1 MMQDLSSHPTLA
13 KILRQH
19 RPEWSWNDC
28 RRAITAGRVEIGG
41 VTMTDPTAR
50 VTNHSEILIRN
61 HGTPHHK
68 ASSKDVQLKVYYSDD
83 HIIVLE
89 KPSGTESVPF
99 ATKNDN
105 ISGPKASKSDTL
117 IDVARAWL
125 ETKER
130 RKLPPLKVVHRLDK
144 GTSGVMVFARTKL
157 AEREL
162 GQLFRRH
169 DIQRR
174 YVAFCLG
181 TPKSGEIRS
190 WLVKDRGDGRRGSVS
205 KTSPKAEAAKEAITH
220 VKLLE
225 TKQLSGNRSLSMIE
239 CRLETGRTHQI
250 RIHLAESGHP
260 LAGEQVYLS
269 TRPHGLDI
277 FDYSKAPRIALHAVE
292 LGFRHPVTG
301 ENLRWASPLPADL
314 SDWWR
319 SLQLASDAKYSSFN

>member
-1 MMQDLSSHPTLA
+1 MMQDTSSHPTLA

-28 RRAITAGRVEIGG
+28 RRAITAGRIEIGG

-50 VTNHSEILIRN
+50 VTSVSEILIKN
-61 HGTPHHK
+61 HGSPHHH
-68 ASSKDVQLKVYYSDD
+68 ASRKEPELMVYHSDD
-83 HIIVLE
+83 HIIVVE
-89 KPSGTESVPF
+89 KPSGIESVPF
-99 ATKNDN
+99 ATKYNDN
-105 ISGPKASKSDTL
+105 LGTKISKSETV
-117 IDVARAWL
+117 IDIARAWL

-130 RKLPPLKVVHRLDK
+130 KKLPPLKIVHRLDK

-174 YVAFCLG
+174 YVAICLG
-181 TPKSGEIRS
+181 TPQSGGIRS

-205 KTSPKAEAAKEAITH
+205 KTSPKSEAAKEAVTH

-225 TKQLSGNRSLSMIE
+225 TKGLTANRSLSMIE
-239 CRLETGRTHQI
+239 CQLETGRTHQI

-269 TRPHGLDI
+269 PRSNAPAI
-277 FDYSKAPRIALHAVE
+277 FDYSNAPRITLHATD

-301 ENLRWASPLPADL
+301 ANLHWSSPLPADL
-314 SDWWR
+314 SNWWR
-319 SLQLASDAKYSSFN
+319 SLQFAADTKSSSFN

>member
-1 MMQDLSSHPTLA
+1 MMQDPSSHPTLA

-50 VTNHSEILIRN
+50 VTGVSEIVIKN
-61 HGTPHHK
+61 QGAPHHK
-68 ASSKDVQLKVYYSDD
+68 NSSKDIDLKVYYSDD
-83 HIIVLE
+83 HIIVVE
-89 KPSGTESVPF
+89 KPSGIESVPF
-99 ATKNDN
+99 ATKNED
-105 ISGPKASKSDTL
+105 SLASKTSKTETL
-117 IDVARAWL
+117 IDIARAWL

-144 GTSGVMVFARTKL
+144 GTSGVMAFARTKL

-174 YVAFCLG
+174 YVAICLG
-181 TPKSGEIRS
+181 TPPSGEIRS
-190 WLVKDRGDGRRGSVS
+190 WLVKDRGDGRRGAVS
-205 KTSPKAEAAKEAITH
+205 KMSPAAKSAKEAITH
-220 VKLLE
+220 VNVLE
-225 TKQLSGNRSLSMIE
+225 SKQLAGNRSLSMVE
-239 CRLETGRTHQI
+239 CKLETGRTHQI
-250 RIHLAESGHP
+250 RIHLAESGHL

-269 TRPHGLDI
+269 TRPHAPARS
-277 FDYSKAPRIALHAVE
+277 DYSNAPRIALHATD

-301 ENLRWASPLPADL
+301 DSLQWSSPLPADL
-314 SDWWR
+314 SHWWR
-319 SLQLASDAKYSSFN
+319 SLQFAADTKSSSFN